1 METIFYILAKIVQIF
16 LSVISFAMLLRVL
29 LQFFVDIQKS
39 KLYAISVALT
49 EPIVVP
55 FRVLFAKLNIAQN
68 TPLDLPF
75 MVAYLAVWLVG
86 AFLPLI

>member
-1 METIFYILAKIVQIF
+1 METVFYILAKIVQIF
-16 LSVISFAMLLRVL
+16 LSVISFAMLMRVL
-29 LQFFVDIQKS
+29 LQFFVDIQKN

-75 MVAYLAVWLVG
+75 MVAYLAVWLVS

>member
-1 METIFYILAKIVQIF
+1 METLFYILAKIVQIF
-16 LSVISFAMLLRVL
+16 LSVISFAMLMRVL
-29 LQFFVDIQKS
+29 LQFFVDIQKN

-75 MVAYLAVWLVG
+75 MVAYLAVWLVS

>member
-1 METIFYILAKIVQIF
+1 METVFYILAKIVQIF
-16 LSVISFAMLLRVL
+16 LSVISFAMLMRVL
-29 LQFFVDIQKS
+29 LQFFVDIQKN

-55 FRVLFAKLNIAQN
+55 FRILFAKLNIAQN

-75 MVAYLAVWLVG
+75 MVAYLAVWLVS

>member
-1 METIFYILAKIVQIF
+1 MEIVFYILAKIVQIF
-16 LSVISFAMLLRVL
+16 LSVISFAMLMRVL
-29 LQFFVDIQKS
+29 LQFFVDIQKN

-75 MVAYLAVWLVG
+75 MVAYLAVWLVS

>member
-1 METIFYILAKIVQIF
+1 MEIVLYILAKIVQIF

-29 LQFFVDIQKS
+29 LQFFVDIQKN

-75 MVAYLAVWLVG
+75 MVAYLAVWLVS